1 MVVCQLHLYQFIP
14 ALTFGA
20 KCKDLK
26 PMFKV
31 LSDSLD
37 SFDKTGSYYQEEL
50 RLANSK
56 KQVFAFG
63 ENLLI
68 MDYVR
73 KKFSSF

>member
-1 MVVCQLHLYQFIP
+1 MRSLPATSIPFLP

-20 KCKDLK
+20 KCKR
-26 PMFKV
+26 FEANV
-31 LSDSLD
+31 QGLSDSLD

-68 MDYVR
+68 MD
-73 KKFSSF
+73 